1 MTTKKKTDGRIKSTV
16 KKAKE
21 NLEGTNPTITAGF
34 CQPEYTMTAGFREPE
49 YVNSEKTTGGMTTTD
64 TDIPEPQTYEFCWN
78 DSKADEKRELAKDI
92 LIRLIDFNLEQL
104 SRKDVDKVLIYDNP
118 AEYAAEVVNELY
130 EKVDDGK

>member
-34 CQPEYTMTAGFREPE
+34 CQPEY
-49 YVNSEKTTGGMTTTD
+49 VKSEKTTDRMTITD
-64 TDIPEPQTYEFCWN
+64 TDTPEPQTYKFYWG
-78 DSKADEKRELAKDI
+78 DRDDDKLDLAKDI

>member
-16 KKAKE
+16 KRAKE
-21 NLEGTNPTITAGF
+21 NLEGTNPSVT
-34 CQPEYTMTAGFREPE
+34 
-49 YVNSEKTTGGMTTTD
+49 VSTGYWKPTPIADDENEAKKGEMEITD
-64 TDIPEPQTYEFCWN
+64 TPEPQTYEFYWN

>member
-21 NLEGTNPTITAGF
+21 NLEGTNPSVTVTTGYWRPIPIADDENETKKGEMEITDYGDE
-34 CQPEYTMTAGFREPE
+34 QPE
-49 YVNSEKTTGGMTTTD
+49 
-64 TDIPEPQTYEFCWN
+64 TYNICWN
-78 DSKADEKRELAKDI
+78 DSKADEKRKLAKDI